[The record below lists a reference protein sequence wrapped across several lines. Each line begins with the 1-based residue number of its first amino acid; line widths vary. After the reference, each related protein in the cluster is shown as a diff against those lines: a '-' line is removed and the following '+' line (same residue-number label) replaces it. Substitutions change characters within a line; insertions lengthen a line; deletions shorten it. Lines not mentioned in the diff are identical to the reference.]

1 MRDVVLDGVI
11 GNDVES
17 VGRLD
22 LKGVDLFDGFRA
34 MSVIHAS
41 ANEEDDQIQAQ
52 KYDGYDTAQE
62 DTESVPPFALNQG
75 AEE

>member
-1 MRDVVLDGVI
+1 MRDVVLNGVI

-22 LKGVDLFDGFRA
+22 LKGVDLFDGFGA

-62 DTESVPPFALNQG
+62 DAESVPPFALNQG